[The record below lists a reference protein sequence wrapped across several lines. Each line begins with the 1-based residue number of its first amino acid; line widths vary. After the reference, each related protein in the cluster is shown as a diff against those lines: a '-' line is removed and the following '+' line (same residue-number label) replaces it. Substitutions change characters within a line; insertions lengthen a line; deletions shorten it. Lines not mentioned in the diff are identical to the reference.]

1 MKQQLSLRR
10 YWREGAIAASL
21 LAAPAIT
28 WGAAAAPDCD
38 TIKIVEPYPPGGGT
52 NLVARMVAE
61 EITRSTGMGSY
72 VENRPGASGNIGS
85 AYAARAKPDGCTI
98 LIGTDATHAG
108 NYYLFESKPYHPLED
123 FVPLAKAGTNLI
135 ALVGNPSVEADDLAS
150 LVALLQ
156 EDSSDM
162 FYGSSGIGSP
172 HHLSGEL
179 LNSLAGVEM
188 THVPYAGGLPAITDL
203 IGGQIPLAFSSLTS
217 SEPHIRSGEVRA
229 YGLTTTERFEGL
241 PDLPTIA
248 EVVPGFEINSWLAFF
263 GPAGMAPEHIA
274 FFNETIRRAL
284 NSEKNKANLEG
295 MGLVVA
301 DESPEEFAKQLKAD
315 FESRGE
321 LIQANDISMDD

>member
-1 MKQQLSLRR
+1 MTIRNLPARQ
-10 YWREGAIAASL
+10 WRLVPVAAAL
-21 LAAPAIT
+21 LAAPALA
-28 WGAAAAPDCD
+28 WSASAPDCE

-52 NLVARMVAE
+52 NVVARMVAE
-61 EITRSTGMGSY
+61 EITRSTGKGSY

-108 NYYLFESKPYHPLED
+108 NYYLFDDFPYHPIDD

-135 ALVGNPSVEADDLAS
+135 AFVGHPSVKADDLDS

-172 HHLSGEL
+172 HHLAGEL
-179 LNSLAGVEM
+179 LNSLAGTEM
-188 THVPYAGGLPAITDL
+188 THVPYAGGAPAIADL
-203 IGGQIPLAFSSLTS
+203 LGGQIPLLFSSLTS
-217 SEPHIRSGEVRA
+217 SDPHIRSGEVKA
-229 YGLTTTERFEGL
+229 FGITSAERFDGL
-241 PDLPTIA
+241 PDVPAIG

-263 GPAGMAPEHIA
+263 GPAGMDPEHVA
-274 FFNETIRRAL
+274 YYNETIRAAL
-284 NSEKNKANLEG
+284 NSDKNKANLQS

-301 DESPEEFAKQLKAD
+301 DEPAEVFAEQQKAD

-321 LIQANDISMDD
+321 LIRANDIRMEK